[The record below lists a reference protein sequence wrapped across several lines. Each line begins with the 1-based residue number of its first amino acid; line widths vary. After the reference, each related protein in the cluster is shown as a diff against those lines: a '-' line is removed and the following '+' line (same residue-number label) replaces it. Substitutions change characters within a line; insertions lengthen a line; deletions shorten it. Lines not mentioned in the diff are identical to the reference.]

1 MQTYKEHYQKSRENN
16 NVKSADSPRYNSLYE
31 VSIDSSFL
39 KTDENYFNLVSKVA
53 KKIAYKFDNDIG
65 CTTNG
70 SKFVKY
76 LNEWRDI
83 EELEELTSYIMG
95 QVEENVFHCKLQIEF
110 VLPYRNLCTDRKPM
124 ASWLWHY
131 DDAPKEFLKFALYLN
146 DVTEDNGCFQYI
158 GGEQGAP
165 VLPSARPSPHQ
176 GIGKQFFPGSRVPQE
191 AIAALNA
198 EGYVTKSL
206 TGKQGTYALFT
217 PNIIHRAT
225 TPNPGVTPREAI
237 FFFIRPT
244 LQNNDR
250 YLNESARSILPK
262 KNVKEY
268 RLD

>member
-1 MQTYKEHYQKSRENN
+1 MQTYKEHYQKSREVSNTSPVEN
-16 NVKSADSPRYNSLYE
+16 PRYNSLYE
-31 VSIDSSFL
+31 VSVDRTFL
-39 KTDENYFNLVSKVA
+39 KTDERYFDLVSRVA
-53 KKIAYKFDNDIG
+53 KKITYKFDNDIG

-83 EELEELTSYIMG
+83 EELEELTKYVMEQIE
-95 QVEENVFHCKLQIEF
+95 QNVFHCKLQIEF
-110 VLPYRNLCTDRKPM
+110 VLPYRSLSTDQKPL

-131 DDAPKEFLKFALYLN
+131 DDAPREFLKFALYLN

-158 GGEQGAP
+158 GREKGAP
-165 VLPSARPSPHQ
+165 ILPSARLSPYQ

-191 AIAALNA
+191 AMKKLSE
-198 EGYVTKSL
+198 EGYVAQNL
-206 TGKQGTYALFT
+206 TGKQGTYVLFT

-225 TPNPGVTPREAI
+225 TPKPGTAPREAI

-244 LQNNDR
+244 LQSNTK
-250 YLNESARSILPK
+250 YLNENARSILPK

-268 RLD
+268 KLD